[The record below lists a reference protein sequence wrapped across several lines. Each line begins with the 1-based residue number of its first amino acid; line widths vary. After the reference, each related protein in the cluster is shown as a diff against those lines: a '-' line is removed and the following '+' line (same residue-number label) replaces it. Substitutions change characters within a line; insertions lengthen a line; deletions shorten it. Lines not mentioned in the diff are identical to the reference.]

1 MITGDSIFTGIS
13 IAKKCEIV
21 KPSLKVYVAEI
32 EYNNQLVLKNYENV
46 WDQFKLNSS
55 EIVPNISE
63 KKSLLKENHINQ
75 TLLSNTSCL

>member
-46 WDQFKLNSS
+46 
-55 EIVPNISE
+55 
-63 KKSLLKENHINQ
+63 
-75 TLLSNTSCL
+75 